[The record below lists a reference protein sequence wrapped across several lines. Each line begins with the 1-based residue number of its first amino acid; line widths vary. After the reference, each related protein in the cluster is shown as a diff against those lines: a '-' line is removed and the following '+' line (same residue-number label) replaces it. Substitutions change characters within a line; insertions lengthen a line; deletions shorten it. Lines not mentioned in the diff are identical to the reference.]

1 MLYSFDVIVD
11 PQLLASQFSVVEL
24 NFNVRGFNLLFTT
37 FYVFGVNH
45 SADSVVE
52 VGKSI
57 MQGPF
62 THLDFTFNRIGGH
75 WENDRL
81 LLDFSR
87 EIIYFL
93 FPILSSSMALT
104 ALNLRCNR
112 QTAAQSILLREFLY

>member
-75 WENDRL
+75 
-81 LLDFSR
+81 
-87 EIIYFL
+87 
-93 FPILSSSMALT
+93 
-104 ALNLRCNR
+104 
-112 QTAAQSILLREFLY
+112 